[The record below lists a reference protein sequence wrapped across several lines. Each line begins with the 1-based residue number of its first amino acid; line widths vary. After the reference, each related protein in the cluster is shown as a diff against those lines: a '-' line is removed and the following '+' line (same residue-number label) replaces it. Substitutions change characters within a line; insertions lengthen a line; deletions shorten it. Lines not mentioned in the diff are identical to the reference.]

1 LTFLGQSGKNTED
14 GGLEMRKA
22 LLIIVLLAMPFL
34 QGCALLGAAVSA
46 GAAYAIYQ
54 ATK

>member
-1 LTFLGQSGKNTED
+1 
-14 GGLEMRKA
+14 MRKV
-22 LLIIVLLAMPFL
+22 LLIVFLLVMPFL

-46 GAAYAIYQ
+46 GAAYAIYY